1 MDDLDY
7 LFPDAG
13 DAAYR
18 GYDDAYPRDR
28 TPEQAGTV
36 QAGTVPPG
44 TVWQRVAD
52 GPWSPLGAPVP
63 GRLPAAPQPRSQP
76 ARREPYSWSPGYPA
90 DGYRPGHGAA
100 YGAPPAPRRQTG
112 RPSDRPRR
120 RRPRRSA
127 PDGARRPPARTSLL
141 STAPI
146 VIPAEPPRLPAPR
159 PAPYGKVLPDWL
171 PFGRRLVLLP
181 KAGAGNLPVARL
193 TGRPA
198 IPGELRLLAVAL
210 LTVGLAFFL
219 GYLVGGHVG

>member
-18 GYDDAYPRDR
+18 SDDDRRDR
-28 TPEQAGTV
+28 ATEQ
-36 QAGTVPPG
+36 PPG
-44 TVWQRVAD
+44 TVWQRAAD

-63 GRLPAAPQPRSQP
+63 DRLPAAPPTRNQL
-76 ARREPYSWSPGYPA
+76 ARREPYAWPPGYPA
-90 DGYRPGHGAA
+90 DGYRPGPGAA
-100 YGAPPAPRRQTG
+100 YGAPPAPRRQVSRSSG
-112 RPSDRPRR
+112 RPRG
-120 RRPRRSA
+120 RRPRGSA

-146 VIPAEPPRLPAPR
+146 VIPAEPPRPPVPR

-181 KAGAGNLPVARL
+181 KAGAGNPPVARL
-193 TGRPA
+193 TGRTA
-198 IPGELRLLAVAL
+198 ITDGLRPLAVAL
-210 LTVGLAFFL
+210 LAVGLAFFI